1 MSTQTITTSTKTVQ
15 SYNILLLIIL
25 STSSYSS
32 SEVRDHSIPCPK
44 GCICAKPPQVPKV
57 DCSKLNL
64 TSVPVDININVLSLD
79 LSSNNISTLLSS
91 SFRHLPNLNELNL
104 GRNNLHSLPFEV
116 FAGLS
121 KLKVLWLHNNQFKK
135 VPTAALSGLS
145 NLEVLYLS
153 ANNLTRVPEAS
164 LTHLSSLQRL
174 WLDKNELTE
183 VPTDTLQ
190 DLPKLQALNMASNNI
205 RQIPDYAFQNLS
217 TLFILVLKR
226 NKIDTIGEKAFTD
239 LTVLKVLEID
249 GNKLKKLPSGLATL
263 HTLRELTFANND
275 IKHLPDFAFKS
286 NSQLTLLE
294 MGGNPL
300 TEIGRYTFSSLPNL
314 KELILSDVRNLEEF
328 PDLTETNA
336 LEHLRLDRALL
347 HTVPPNFCHQV
358 PLLKSLNLKSNRL
371 SSIPQLE
378 ECEELRLIDFSY
390 NRIRLLENA
399 PFQKQKKLIDLF
411 LGDNLIE
418 IIPADAFRGLSVLQV
433 LSLANNRIEEIHPD
447 TFVSVPRL
455 RDLNLG
461 NNQFPT
467 LPTKGLQNIR
477 QLKTFN
483 NPNLKD
489 FPSPESFPRVHT
501 LALSYSYHC
510 CAFLSV
516 TRQTPGKPVNL
527 QETIVWLTKDDV
539 DMSTW
544 STNVTDVW
552 PGYDNFSSK
561 FEEFAVQF
569 WKSFGRDYA
578 IPDNLAQ
585 YAEEY
590 FEDYKSFY
598 NSEDTLLAH
607 YPIKC
612 IPQPDPFLP
621 CDDLFGWWT
630 LRCGI
635 WIVFLLAMLGNGVV
649 VVVLMFGRSIM
660 DVPRFLVCNLAI
672 ADFFMGIYLGILA
685 VVDASTLGEFQVYG
699 ISWQG
704 SAGCQIAGFLG
715 VLSSELSVYTLS
727 VITLERNYAIT
738 HAMYVN
744 KRLSLKHAAYIMA
757 AGWTFALI
765 MAIMPLCGVSNY
777 KKFAVCLPFET
788 ESKVSLGYVVFLIL
802 INGIAFVILMG
813 CYLKMYCAI
822 RGSQAWNSNDS
833 RIAKRMAL
841 LVFTDFVC
849 WSPIAF
855 FSLTA
860 VFGLHLISLEEAKV
874 FTIFVLPLNSC
885 ANPFLYAIFTKQFKK
900 DCVLICKRIEESR
913 VTRGIGRCRHSSNFS
928 NRHTPANTN
937 SAADR
942 KSADSDQP
950 TCQCGQH
957 KVVDE
962 PKQTEYRSR
971 WKAFAMR
978 YFLCQ
983 EPEVQNDTNT
993 YTFAIAQIQKNI
1005 ERTTKRGASV
1015 SSDNFS
1021 SRSDSWRQTNIPLR
1035 LLERG
1040 ARRNSYNFTRKN
1052 SQDSNMS
1059 CSRQDSSTSTFR
1071 MSRSSI
1077 SSDRSDSHLVRPGLA
1092 RLRDRNLF
1100 GPVVIEQSHG
1110 TRPFSNVLERSFVNG
1125 ETRFI
1130 RGMVGA
1136 AKENPKL
1143 CRQIAVDD
1151 TCVPRVLGKRY
1162 DFRSLQKSPPVG
1174 PTVSEGLCPSCAKKD
1189 PSSSLKFKN
1198 KELEDKFNCFYN
1210 RLAETSHEDSSEVL
1224 TSKEDQVLLSSDQS
1238 TGDQKV
1244 DSSNTHDTSIPD
1256 SSAQHAEITINPHIA
1271 IEGNVSQDRE
1281 KECLEDKVNNWLRTS
1296 ATDVMGGSEGKLQ
1309 VSVESSLNANHL
1321 CVSADCIQNPKSQ
1334 SMTYIGSDSKLNLG
1348 RKVASDNSLKKLS
1361 LKSLPS
1367 LLRSLSSQSTQ
1378 KLQRLK
1384 VRSQCQL
1391 RPKSKGYLSCSESQ
1405 TTIKKYSDDIICE
1418 RASPVSPSSFK
1429 KLKTEEECESDS
1441 DIEDVFIEIKCHP
1454 ADSNYGKSPENEH
1467 FTPTDMKEM
1476 PEQSTI
1482 QTMLSI
1488 NEEVPLIEQDLQN
1501 MRQSSE

>member
-1 MSTQTITTSTKTVQ
+1 MSTITITKSVH
-15 SYNILLLIIL
+15 SYIIVFFIIF
-25 STSSYSS
+25 SIASRWIYSL
-32 SEVRDHSIPCPK
+32 SEVQGHSIPCTK
-44 GCICAKPPQVPKV
+44 GCICAKLPHVSTV
-57 DCSKLNL
+57 DCSNLNL
-64 TSVPVDININVLSLD
+64 TFVPVDININVLSLD
-79 LSSNNISTLLSS
+79 LSSNNISTLLSY

-104 GRNNLHSLPFEV
+104 RRNNLHSLPFKA

-121 KLKVLWLHNNQFKK
+121 KLKVLWLQNNQLKE
-135 VPTAALSGLS
+135 VPIAALSGLS
-145 NLEVLYLS
+145 NLEVL
-153 ANNLTRVPEAS
+153 NL
-164 LTHLSSLQRL
+164 
-174 WLDKNELTE
+174 
-183 VPTDTLQ
+183 
-190 DLPKLQALNMASNNI
+190 ASNNI
-205 RQIPDYAFQNLS
+205 RQVPDYAFQNLS
-217 TLFILVLKR
+217 ALAILVLKWNR
-226 NKIDTIGEKAFTD
+226 IDSFGEEAFTG

-249 GNKLKKLPSGLATL
+249 GNKLKKVPSGLATL
-263 HTLRELTFANND
+263 RTLKELTFSDND
-275 IKHLPDFAFKS
+275 IKYLPDFAFKS

-294 MGGNPL
+294 IGGNPL
-300 TEIGRYTFSSLPNL
+300 TEIGRYTFSSLPSL
-314 KELILSDVRNLEEF
+314 KELILSDVRNLKEF
-328 PDLTETNA
+328 PDLTETKA

-347 HTVPPNFCHQV
+347 HTVPNFCHQV
-358 PLLKSLNLKSNRL
+358 PLLKSLNLKSNYL

-378 ECEELRLIDFSY
+378 KCEELRLIDFSY

-418 IIPADAFRGLSVLQV
+418 IIPSDAFRGLGVLQV

-447 TFVSVPRL
+447 AFLSVPRL

-461 NNQFPT
+461 SNRFPT
-467 LPTKGLQNIR
+467 LPTKGLQSIR

-489 FPSPESFPRVHT
+489 FPSPESFPSVHT
-501 LALSYSYHC
+501 LVLSYSYHC
-510 CAFLSV
+510 CAFLSMA
-516 TRQTPGKPVNL
+516 RQTPWKPENL
-527 QETIVWLTKDDV
+527 QETIVWLTKNDV

-544 STNVTDVW
+544 SKNVTDVW
-552 PGYDNFSSK
+552 PSYDNISTK

-569 WKSFGRDYA
+569 WKYFGKDYV
-578 IPDNLAQ
+578 IPDNLAR
-585 YAEEY
+585 YADKY

-598 NSEDTLLAH
+598 NNEDMLLAR
-607 YPIKC
+607 YPIQC

-649 VVVLMFGRSIM
+649 VVVLMFGRSTM
-660 DVPRFLVCNLAI
+660 DVPRFLVSNLAI

-704 SAGCQIAGFLG
+704 SAGCQIAGFMG

-765 MAIMPLCGVSNY
+765 MAVMPLCGISNY

-788 ESKVSLGYVVFLIL
+788 ESTLSLGYVVFLIL

-849 WSPIAF
+849 WAPIAF
-855 FSLTA
+855 LSLTA
-860 VFGLHLISLEEAKV
+860 IFGLQLISLEEAKV

-900 DCVLICKRIEESR
+900 DCVFICKRIEESR

-937 SAADR
+937 SAAER
-942 KSADSDQP
+942 KSPDSDQP
-950 TCQCGQH
+950 TCQCGQY

-962 PKQTEYRSR
+962 PKQMEYRSR
-971 WKAFAMR
+971 WKTFAMK

-983 EPEVQNDTNT
+983 EPQAQNDSNAYT
-993 YTFAIAQIQKNI
+993 YAIAQIQKNL
-1005 ERTTKRGASV
+1005 ERTTKRGGNV

-1035 LLERG
+1035 LLESG
-1040 ARRNSYNFTRKN
+1040 ARRNSYKFTRKN
-1052 SQDSNMS
+1052 SQDSNIS

-1071 MSRSSI
+1071 MSRSSV
-1077 SSDRSDSHLVRPGLA
+1077 SSERSDSHLVRPGLK
-1092 RLRDRNLF
+1092 RLTDRNLY
-1100 GPVVIEQSHG
+1100 GHVVIEQSHG
-1110 TRPFSNVLERSFVNG
+1110 ARPFSNVLERPFVNG

-1130 RGMVGA
+1130 RGMVGV

-1143 CRQIAVDD
+1143 CRQMAVDE
-1151 TCVPRVLGKRY
+1151 TCAPRVLGKRY
-1162 DFRSLQKSPPVG
+1162 DFRPLQKSPPFG
-1174 PTVSEGLCPSCAKKD
+1174 PIVSEGLCPSCARKEH
-1189 PSSSLKFKN
+1189 SSSLTFKN

-1256 SSAQHAEITINPHIA
+1256 SSAQPAEIATNPHIA
-1271 IEGNVSQDRE
+1271 IEGNISQDRE
-1281 KECLEDKVNNWLRTS
+1281 KECLEDKVQNWLKTS
-1296 ATDVMGGSEGKLQ
+1296 ATDIMGGSEGKLQ
-1309 VSVESSLNANHL
+1309 ISIESCLNTNHL

-1334 SMTYIGSDSKLNLG
+1334 SMTCIGSNNKLNLD

-1391 RPKSKGYLSCSESQ
+1391 RSKSKGYLSCSESQ

-1418 RASPVSPSSFK
+1418 RMSPVSPSSFK
-1429 KLKTEEECESDS
+1429 KLKTEEECESES
-1441 DIEDVFIEIKCHP
+1441 DIEDVFIEIQCHP
-1454 ADSNYGKSPENEH
+1454 TDPNYGKSTEIEH
-1467 FTPTDMKEM
+1467 CTPTDIKEM
-1476 PEQSTI
+1476 AEQSTV
-1482 QTMLSI
+1482 QTI
-1488 NEEVPLIEQDLQN
+1488 NEEVPLIEQDLHN
-1501 MRQSSE
+1501 MKQSFE